1 MFYCVCVTP
10 VIARQYIAPQCSTR
24 LASASLFLFGQMP
37 ESSDTS
43 KESSSTRDTLGHV
56 PSGIAHRM
64 SLDCTSGNCP
74 KVLIPV
80 KRVALRV

>member
-24 LASASLFLFGQMP
+24 LASASLFLFGHLP

-43 KESSSTRDTLGHV
+43 KESSSTRDTLAHV
-56 PSGIAHRM
+56 TAGTTHRM

-74 KVLIPV
+74 KLPIPV